1 MSEQK
6 APLASVIM
14 EVSNGVVDATY
25 LAGGL
30 EDARRY
36 VGAGAGACHHHV
48 GLVRPVK
55 CLAGA
60 AHTYR
65 GQQILNID
73 F

>member
-36 VGAGAGACHHHV
+36 VGAGAGAGHHHV

-60 AHTYR
+60 AHR
-65 GQQILNID
+65 DGGQQIFNRL
-73 F
+73 